1 MVEDMHSKQC
11 HCTLLHNISIL
22 AYAKYTE
29 QSRGIYILIYS
40 CSHPSISSLWKKKK
54 QPLSLSLSLSLS
66 NGASH
71 RAERCPSLPHVSCP
85 PFAHINDTFS
95 LNLLFHLELSPTG
108 IEQCSLNPL
117 FYLCR
122 FGKIFRLSHPSCQ
135 WGWSHTCQ
143 SLRQIGSTVLQ
154 EHTTCP
160 LHAIFCVF

>member
-1 MVEDMHSKQC
+1 MQNTQNKAEAYIYLYIPVHILPFHHS
-11 HCTLLHNISIL
+11 
-22 AYAKYTE
+22 
-29 QSRGIYILIYS
+29 G
-40 CSHPSISSLWKKKK
+40 KKKATSE
-54 QPLSLSLSLSLS
+54 PLSLSLSLKWCKPW
-66 NGASH
+66 G
-71 RAERCPSLPHVSCP
+71 RKMPQFVPYFMPSLCTYKWYL
-85 PFAHINDTFS
+85 F

-122 FGKIFRLSHPSCQ
+122 FGKIFPLLHPSCQ

-160 LHAIFCVF
+160 LRAIFFYVLIEKTLFFFPW

>member
-1 MVEDMHSKQC
+1 MQNTQNKAEAYIYLYIPVHILPFHHS
-11 HCTLLHNISIL
+11 
-22 AYAKYTE
+22 
-29 QSRGIYILIYS
+29 G
-40 CSHPSISSLWKKKK
+40 KKKSN
-54 QPLSLSLSLSLS
+54 LWASLSLSLS

-71 RAERCPSLPHVSCP
+71 GAERCPSLPHVSCP

-122 FGKIFRLSHPSCQ
+122 FGKIFPLLHPSCQ

>member
-1 MVEDMHSKQC
+1 MQNTQNKAEAYIYLYIPVHILPFHHS
-11 HCTLLHNISIL
+11 
-22 AYAKYTE
+22 
-29 QSRGIYILIYS
+29 G
-40 CSHPSISSLWKKKK
+40 KKKK
-54 QPLSLSLSLSLS
+54 ATSEPLSLSLS

-71 RAERCPSLPHVSCP
+71 GAERCPSLPHVSCP